1 MTMMSMNTTIKH
13 IILRSLKKTLFFFPN
28 FIANHEIINY
38 STLTETTEITLKT
51 YLILLIPK
59 TRRAMDFCFLIY
71 DQRRINIV
79 IARTANDEI
88 NARIRSCRLK
98 LIALLQRF
106 SLQEQ
111 TCAYEKNFRIDK
123 KNKVYTLFIPAVL

>member
-1 MTMMSMNTTIKH
+1 MNTTIKH

-59 TRRAMDFCFLIY
+59 TRRAMDFCFFNL
-71 DQRRINIV
+71 
-79 IARTANDEI
+79 
-88 NARIRSCRLK
+88 RS
-98 LIALLQRF
+98 
-106 SLQEQ
+106 
-111 TCAYEKNFRIDK
+111 TKNQHCNC
-123 KNKVYTLFIPAVL
+123 KNSKR